1 MRIRPI
7 ARNDLDGLQ
16 ALAQQAGVGFTSL
29 PDNREFLAGKIESAA
44 RAFE

>member
-16 ALAQQAGVGFTSL
+16 ALAQQAGVGV
-29 PDNREFLAGKIESAA
+29 LALV
-44 RAFE
+44 